1 MGASGSKQTSSAMRK
16 FPTRAPGS
24 APPSTARPPPRAAP
38 TAPPAS
44 QTILKSEEAQSKP
57 RSQSPPEQDQHSPE
71 SEDPEA
77 PPSASFASRLQKM
90 GIAQPNPIY
99 SPSSTANVKPS
110 SSSRNADIIMRPSD
124 FAAPQFPAASNN
136 ATLGAL
142 EARRQLE
149 QRAQQE
155 FDLMGKPGY
164 QGREFLD
171 ISTIRNI
178 LVMRQRGD
186 SPSNIETRLRLK
198 PGVVARLGRPGVV
211 EPAV

>member
-1 MGASGSKQTSSAMRK
+1 MHTFWLPATATQSSPANPAAADDQNNDAPLSPDFAMR
-16 FPTRAPGS
+16 
-24 APPSTARPPPRAAP
+24 
-38 TAPPAS
+38 
-44 QTILKSEEAQSKP
+44 
-57 RSQSPPEQDQHSPE
+57 
-71 SEDPEA
+71 
-77 PPSASFASRLQKM
+77 LQQM
-90 GIAQPNPIY
+90 GIAQPNPIF
-99 SPSSTANVKPS
+99 SPSSIANITPS
-110 SSSRNADIIMRPSD
+110 SARNANAEVMMRPED

-149 QRAQQE
+149 QRAAQE
-155 FDLMGKPGY
+155 FETMGKAGY

-178 LVMRQRGD
+178 LVMRQRGN
-186 SPSNIETRLRLK
+186 SPSEIETRLRLK

>member
-1 MGASGSKQTSSAMRK
+1 M
-16 FPTRAPGS
+16 
-24 APPSTARPPPRAAP
+24 
-38 TAPPAS
+38 
-44 QTILKSEEAQSKP
+44 
-57 RSQSPPEQDQHSPE
+57 
-71 SEDPEA
+71 
-77 PPSASFASRLQKM
+77 
-90 GIAQPNPIY
+90 
-99 SPSSTANVKPS
+99 
-110 SSSRNADIIMRPSD
+110 MRPED

-149 QRAQQE
+149 QRAAQE
-155 FDLMGKPGY
+155 FETMGKAGY

-178 LVMRQRGD
+178 LVMRQRGN
-186 SPSNIETRLRLK
+186 SPSEIETRLRLK